1 MHAGTDHQDRL
12 AEILGCPVCHEPLS
26 DDRCVACGRHY
37 PGGHYA
43 PVPPPDDD
51 VRSKWGLWEQLQANG
66 SEVYDADPAGN
77 LSVGER
83 QDARAF
89 AEFSRLTGWVLDVG
103 CGPQALPSYSGG
115 DHFVGIDPL
124 PGGPR
129 EFAFVQGVAEYLP
142 FRDAVFDRV
151 LFATSL
157 DHMLSPQRAIAEARR
172 VLKPGGLACVW
183 HGEPPLPPKLAWRER
198 LKQRIAGHPQV
209 LGYQTP
215 KGAVDPFHFSHPRFA
230 TVLQWLADGGFAIDR
245 EQRDEVGNCLVT
257 AERP

>member
-1 MHAGTDHQDRL
+1 M
-12 AEILGCPVCHEPLS
+12 
-26 DDRCVACGRHY
+26 
-37 PGGHYA
+37 
-43 PVPPPDDD
+43 PPPDDD

-66 SEVYDADPAGN
+66 AEVYDADPAGN

-83 QDARAF
+83 RGRPRVRGVRA
-89 AEFSRLTGWVLDVG
+89 ADGRVLDVG

-142 FRDAVFDRV
+142 FRDARLRPCAVRDLARPHAVAAASDRRG
-151 LFATSL
+151 AT
-157 DHMLSPQRAIAEARR
+157 RAQAGRPRLRVARR
-172 VLKPGGLACVW
+172 AAATAAAARGASDS
-183 HGEPPLPPKLAWRER
+183 GE
-198 LKQRIAGHPQV
+198 RIRRPADAARA
-209 LGYQTP
+209 TRRR

-230 TVLQWLADGGFAIDR
+230 TVLQWLTDAGFTIDR
-245 EQRDEVGNCLVT
+245 EHRDEIGNCLVT